1 MNPSSLDRH
10 TTTADGNG
18 GPISALIADP
28 HSADPGDIVAEGM
41 DPKADVAAI
50 TAGLARGERSLV
62 ERRFGLN
69 GHAPTTLTAT
79 ARALGVDRDAT
90 PRATSVTQDAKRG

>member
-28 HSADPGDIVAEGM
+28 HSADPADIVAEGM

-50 TAGLARGERSLV
+50 TAGLACGERSLANADSASTGTHP
-62 ERRFGLN
+62 RR
-69 GHAPTTLTAT
+69 
-79 ARALGVDRDAT
+79 
-90 PRATSVTQDAKRG
+90 